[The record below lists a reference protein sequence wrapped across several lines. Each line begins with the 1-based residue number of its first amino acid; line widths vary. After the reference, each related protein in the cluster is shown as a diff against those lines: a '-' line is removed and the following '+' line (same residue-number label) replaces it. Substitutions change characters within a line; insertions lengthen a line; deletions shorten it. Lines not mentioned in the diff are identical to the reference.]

1 MKIERL
7 PKDAQYYF
15 IQPSTL
21 KPVLTRDLYF
31 DSDDE
36 RFKSENYFLTRD
48 AVNECAESLE
58 PYADELERIASERKR
73 ATLNFVK
80 GVHATPAKHKLS
92 TEKATKDL
100 AIFDLLELCQ
110 KHDDAEANALEAA
123 RLVRA
128 KVENI
133 IADAEKQ

>member
-36 RFKSENYFLTRD
+36 RYKSDNYFLTRD
-48 AVNECAESLE
+48 AVNECAESLA
-58 PYADELERIASERKR
+58 PYADKLERIANERKR
-73 ATLNFVK
+73 ATRNFVK
-80 GVHATPAKHKLS
+80 GVHALPVKHKLA
-92 TEKATKDL
+92 TPNATKDE
-100 AIFDLLELCQ
+100 AIFDLLALCQ
-110 KHDDAEANALEAA
+110 EHDDAEAKALKAT

-133 IADAEKQ
+133 IADAEKE

>member
-31 DSDDE
+31 NSDDE
-36 RFKSENYFLTRD
+36 RYKSENYFLTRD

-58 PYADELERIASERKR
+58 PYAEELERIANERKR
-73 ATLNFVK
+73 ATRNFVK
-80 GVHATPAKHKLS
+80 GIHAIPAKHKLA
-92 TEKATKDL
+92 TEEATNDE
-100 AIFDLLELCQ
+100 AIFDLLALCQ
-110 KHDDAEANALEAA
+110 EHDDAEAKALEAA
-123 RLVRA
+123 RLVRG

-133 IADAEKQ
+133 IADAVKE